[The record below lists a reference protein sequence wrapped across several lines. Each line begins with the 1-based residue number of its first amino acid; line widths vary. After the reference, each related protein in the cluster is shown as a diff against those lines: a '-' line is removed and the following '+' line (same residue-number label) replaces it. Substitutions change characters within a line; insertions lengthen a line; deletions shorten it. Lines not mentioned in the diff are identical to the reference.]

1 MPPEV
6 TTLAGAGASVVVVTG
21 GSGASVVVVV
31 GGGAPVVVVTG
42 TVGVVVGVGL
52 PVGKGAPKRTRFV
65 CDNAS
70 LNRDALNDEC
80 DPAP

>member
-1 MPPEV
+1 LPPEV
-6 TTLAGAGASVVVVTG
+6 TALAGVGASVVVVTG

-31 GGGAPVVVVTG
+31 GGGAPVVVVVG
-42 TVGVVVGVGL
+42 TVVVVGSVV

-70 LNRDALNDEC
+70 LNRDALNEEC

>member
-1 MPPEV
+1 LPPEV

-42 TVGVVVGVGL
+42 TVVVVGLVL
-52 PVGKGAPKRTRFV
+52 PVGNGAPKRTRFV

-70 LNRDALNDEC
+70 LNRDALNEEC

>member
-1 MPPEV
+1 LPPEV
-6 TTLAGAGASVVVVTG
+6 TTLAGADASVVVVTG

-31 GGGAPVVVVTG
+31 GWGAPVVVVTG
-42 TVGVVVGVGL
+42 TVGVVAGVEL
-52 PVGKGAPKRTRFV
+52 PVGKGAPNRTRFV

-70 LNRDALNDEC
+70 LNRDALNEEC

>member
-1 MPPEV
+1 
-6 TTLAGAGASVVVVTG
+6 
-21 GSGASVVVVV
+21 V
-31 GGGAPVVVVTG
+31 GLV
-42 TVGVVVGVGL
+42 L

-70 LNRDALNDEC
+70 LNRDALNEEC